1 MFCTGS
7 AVAYKLIINDIKYK
21 SQNTDDKNHKKKQT
35 NRNKKTI
42 INYARKRTCTATYV
56 LKHS

>member
-21 SQNTDDKNHKKKQT
+21 SQNTDDKKNKKTNQQKQ
-35 NRNKKTI
+35 KTI
-42 INYARKRTCTATYV
+42 INYARKEII
-56 LKHS
+56 

>member
-21 SQNTDDKNHKKKQT
+21 SQNTDDKKKQT

-42 INYARKRTCTATYV
+42 INYARKEII
-56 LKHS
+56 

>member
-7 AVAYKLIINDIKYK
+7 AVAYKLINDIKYK
-21 SQNTDDKNHKKKQT
+21 SQNTDDKKNKKKQT

-42 INYARKRTCTATYV
+42 INYARNVHV
-56 LKHS
+56 LDTRYGT